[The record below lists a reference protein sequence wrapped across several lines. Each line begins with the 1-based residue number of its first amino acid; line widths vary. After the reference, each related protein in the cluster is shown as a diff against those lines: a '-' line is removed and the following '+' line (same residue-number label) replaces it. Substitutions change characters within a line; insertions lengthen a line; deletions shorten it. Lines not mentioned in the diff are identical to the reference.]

1 MMAQPRGQKRI
12 PGHQYRTA
20 EKRVACECGWT
31 APAEMST
38 SKQLVERGRHLVDVR
53 MGLAK

>member
-1 MMAQPRGQKRI
+1 MAQPRGQKRI

-53 MGLAK
+53 MDLAK